1 MSHYLGA
8 AGDPRSYQ
16 NKKQDPTPEERE
28 MTVGGRR
35 EGEVPWQPKG
45 ETVVSQAFSA
55 IQKIHQTHRE
65 YLDAVDKD
73 DRFTDEARQEAVSS
87 FKNTETAKY
96 LDTVEEV
103 VDQRL
108 TAAQAKLDAQFKG
121 LSKDGDAAQESRNL
135 RIRDRALDTLKA
147 SDSPVTA
154 AQKMFEKA
162 TPEELS
168 VYLQEV
174 PAFLENRDLP
184 TGFIPA
190 VVEQKLPELAAA
202 QREVNQAQQAKT
214 VLDYDVTAI
223 RNGIKTGFPP
233 TQLVDPSRFD
243 PDAV

>member
-1 MSHYLGA
+1 MSNLGA
-8 AGDPRSYQ
+8 AGDPRSYERR
-16 NKKQDPTPEERE
+16 NRPEPAAE
-28 MTVGGRR
+28 MTVNGLRA
-35 EGEVPWQPKG
+35 GEQPWQPKG

-65 YLDAVDKD
+65 YLDAL
-73 DRFTDEARQEAVSS
+73 DRNSDITDEARAKAVPA
-87 FKNTETAKY
+87 FGNTETARY
-96 LDTVEEV
+96 LDTVEEA
-103 VDQRL
+103 VDTRL
-108 TAAQAKLDAQFKG
+108 TVAQAKYEAQLAG
-121 LSKDGDAAQESRNL
+121 LSKDGDAAAESRAI

-154 AQKMFEKA
+154 AQRMFEKA

-174 PAFLENRDLP
+174 PSYLLNRDLP
-184 TGFIPA
+184 TSFISA
-190 VVEQKLPELAAA
+190 VVERKLPELAAA

-214 VLDYDVTAI
+214 VLDYDVTAV

-243 PDAV
+243 PDN